1 MRDVASTIQRVIE
14 VDKELRPHDVQKKM
28 DIEEGE
34 NGTVTLHV
42 YVRTRLTA

>member
-1 MRDVASTIQRVIE
+1 
-14 VDKELRPHDVQKKM
+14 VQKKM